1 MDAVETL
8 GVIGNISRDR
18 VIYPDGRN
26 VELLG
31 GAALH
36 VALAATRAGLPS
48 APVAIIGNDL
58 SWIRDDVRLAAID
71 LSCVEVAIG
80 RSCSFRLA
88 YDENGALTG
97 TDSSFGVTTELTRHA
112 LDVLGRHQS
121 YHVCCRRPLDVAAV
135 LSRLTGAGIPF
146 SIDFHLASAAV
157 NVPAADAAIAHA
169 RAVFVNTAEYA
180 ALRRVTDPG
189 RLRRVVISD
198 GPRPVIMVRSGQVVA
213 SVLPPEA
220 NVIEI
225 TGAGDTLAGTFL
237 AARARGLGDQAA
249 LEAAVSAATE
259 AVCDPGLVIAAQ

>member
-1 MDAVETL
+1 METL

-48 APVAIIGNDL
+48 APIAVIGSDL
-58 SWIRDDVRLAAID
+58 GWIRDDVRLAATD
-71 LSCVEVAIG
+71 LSCAKVASG

-88 YDENGALTG
+88 YDENGHLTG
-97 TDSSFGVTTELTRHA
+97 TDSSFGAATQLTRHA

-121 YHVCCRRPLDVAAV
+121 YHVCCRRPLDVAVV
-135 LSRLTGAGIPF
+135 LGRLADAGIPF
-146 SIDFHLASAAV
+146 SIDFHLASADI

-169 RAVFVNTAEYA
+169 TAVFVNAAEYA
-180 ALRRVTDPG
+180 ALRRITG
-189 RLRRVVISD
+189 SRRLRRVVISD
-198 GPRPVIMVRSGQVVA
+198 GPRPAIMVRSGQVVA

-237 AARARGLGDQAA
+237 AARARGLSDQAA

-259 AVCDPGLVIAAQ
+259 AVCDPGIVIEAQ